1 MPATIKAAEEALAK
15 VFSNEY
21 FFEIPE
27 YQRPYAW
34 TTDEVGDLLDD
45 LLYAMGD
52 DIQANHGD
60 DNIKELPPY
69 FLGSIVIIKNPESSD
84 PADIID
90 GQQRITTLTILFCVL
105 RELSGDS
112 ANAFDNYVY
121 EQGKKLEG
129 IEGQFRLKVRERDRT
144 FFESSIQQQGA
155 LPDAIEKQWGN
166 LTDSRERFME
176 NAKYI
181 WGKCKELDEQQRTNL
196 ATFLVQR
203 CFLVIVSTTDRSSAY
218 RIFSVMNA
226 RGLDLL
232 PTDNLKSD
240 IIGAMAPS
248 LRKGYTQLW
257 EDIEDGLGRDSFNDL
272 FSHIRM
278 IYVKAKSRGALY
290 DEFRTGVLSSL
301 ENKGFIDDVL
311 KPYADIYQTISD
323 ANHAG
328 WANSVAINQYLKPL
342 NRLDNFDWVPPALA
356 FFLAHEDDDNV
367 LLRFIRDLERL
378 AYGLFIRR
386 ANINERINRYAEV
399 LQEIE
404 AQEDIFNQSSRLQIQ
419 SDEKSDILNKL
430 NGAIYLSMR
439 VRMPLL
445 LRLDGLMAEGGVTV
459 DHSIVT
465 VEHVLPQNP
474 SSGSQ
479 WFQWF
484 PDAEEMEEWTHRLA
498 NLVLLSRRKNSQAQ
512 NYSFDHKKN
521 EYFVRKGV
529 STFAL
534 TVSVL
539 GQEQWT
545 PDVLEQRQRDLID
558 RLATEWSLR

>member
-1 MPATIKAAEEALAK
+1 MPATLKAAEENLAK
-15 VFSNEY
+15 VFSQEY

-34 TTDEVGDLLDD
+34 TTDEVGDLMDD
-45 LLYAMGD
+45 LCYAMGD
-52 DIQANHGD
+52 VDDILS
-60 DNIKELPPY
+60 IPPY
-69 FLGSIVIIKNPESSD
+69 FLGSIVIIKDPESLD

-105 RELSGDS
+105 RELANGSGHSIHD
-112 ANAFDNYVY
+112 YVF
-121 EQGKKLEG
+121 EQGKEFEN
-129 IEGQFRLKVRERDRT
+129 IEGQYRLRVRDRDRS
-144 FFESSIQQQGA
+144 FFQDYIQEPGVIPSSI
-155 LPDAIEKQWGN
+155 EKHWSD
-166 LTDSRERFME
+166 LTDSRKRFIE
-176 NAKYI
+176 NTKYI
-181 WGKCKELDEQQRTNL
+181 WEQCRELKEEERKRLT
-196 ATFLVQR
+196 TFLVQR
-203 CFLVIVSTTDRSSAY
+203 CYLVVVSTTDRSSAY

-226 RGLDLL
+226 RGMDLL
-232 PTDNLKSD
+232 PTDSLKSD
-240 IIGAMAPS
+240 IIGAMVPS
-248 LRKGYTQLW
+248 LRKDYTQLW

-278 IYVKAKSRGALY
+278 IYVKSKSRGALY

-301 ENKGFIDDVL
+301 GNKGFIDDVL
-311 KPYADIYQTISD
+311 KPYADIYQTVSD
-323 ANHAG
+323 ANHVG
-328 WANSVAINQYLKPL
+328 RVNSVAINQYLKSL
-342 NRLDNFDWVPPALA
+342 NRLDNFDWLPPALA
-356 FFLAHEDDDNV
+356 FLLAHQDDDDDM

-404 AQEDIFNQSSRLQIQ
+404 NDEDIFRESSALQIQ
-419 SDEKSDILNKL
+419 PDEKSDILDKL

-445 LRLDGLMAEGGVTV
+445 LRLDSLMAEEGVTV

-479 WFQWF
+479 WLLWF
-484 PDAEEMEEWTHRLA
+484 PDDEDREKWTHRLA

-545 PDVLEQRQRDLID
+545 PEVLEQRQRDLID
-558 RLATEWSLR
+558 RLATEWRLR